1 MVIKVS
7 DDIFLLYY
15 DGKFLGMLSDSESF
29 WYLYEWLSELN
40 GVCNVVT
47 VSKSMVDIPEDIQ
60 DFNKLVAE
68 HGEVEIT
75 RSRVSIEI
83 LYDDNLI

>member
-1 MVIKVS
+1 ML
-7 DDIFLLYY
+7 DDVYLLYY
-15 DGKFLGMLSDSESF
+15 NGKFLGMLSDSESF
-29 WYLYEWLSELN
+29 WYLYEWLSESD

-75 RSRVSIEI
+75 RSRMSVQIC
-83 LYDDNLI
+83 YDDNLI